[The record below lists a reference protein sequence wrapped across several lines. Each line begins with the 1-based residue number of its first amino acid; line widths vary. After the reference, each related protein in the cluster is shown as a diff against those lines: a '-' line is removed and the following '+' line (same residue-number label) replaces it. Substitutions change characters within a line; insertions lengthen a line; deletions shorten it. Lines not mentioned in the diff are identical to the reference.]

1 MFLQPPLLLLLPPPL
16 PSPSSTPPQHRFW
29 MLGNDVDL
37 TSRLQT
43 RLGFG
48 DGRRSWRDTQVLKY
62 SGVVSSYWIVSTLKN
77 YFSFAE
83 IEIGSL
89 INRIGPNVKANEWT
103 ICSYFFLLQY
113 PRFVFQW
120 DSVQWV
126 GIFFFVAVE
135 SRGREIEREN
145 LTKSWNVSDDRT
157 TIMRIPVAFI
167 QHIPPPPPHS
177 RFPPFSLSTLFIL
190 RKSGPI
196 HHHKFFFY
204 FYVLDVS
211 VRFSSV
217 RRLRLYEVVQFEVSF
232 PALSVSSLPRPHSPV
247 SFAIL
252 LRTQWQHFEKEN
264 RKKRNQ
270 NDKLNDND

>member
-1 MFLQPPLLLLLPPPL
+1 MFLQPPLLLLLLPPPP

-89 INRIGPNVKANEWT
+89 INRIGPNVKANEWN
-103 ICSYFFLLQY
+103 ICSYFF
-113 PRFVFQW
+113 FSSISKICF
-120 DSVQWV
+120 SVGFCAMSWNFLFCCC
-126 GIFFFVAVE
+126 GISGE
-135 SRGREIEREN
+135 RDREREFKRN
-145 LTKSWNVSDDRT
+145 PGTFQMIELQLCEYQWLLYNT
-157 TIMRIPVAFI
+157 F
-167 QHIPPPPPHS
+167 PPPHP
-177 RFPPFSLSTLFIL
+177 RFPPYSLSTLFIL

-264 RKKRNQ
+264 RKK
-270 NDKLNDND
+270 KKPKW